1 MLDKWNNQ
9 DYRNLTLKKA
19 FTDFTSIYH
28 PKHAPAISDVFGKI
42 TSEELPL
49 AETSLEDITQ
59 YLNNSLENDANRFTK
74 YKDRKTWFGNMVADT
89 NLYPGFYVLG
99 EISSLGKTTFVFQ
112 LSVAGEHIFYFSL
125 GQ

>member
-1 MLDKWNNQ
+1 
-9 DYRNLTLKKA
+9 
-19 FTDFTSIYH
+19 
-28 PKHAPAISDVFGKI
+28 
-42 TSEELPL
+42 
-49 AETSLEDITQ
+49 
-59 YLNNSLENDANRFTK
+59 
-74 YKDRKTWFGNMVADT
+74 MVADT